1 MTADVTTAPA
11 KRVTATLSGDHL
23 ADLWQRRRVL
33 WTLLALLLSMIV
45 INIGAAP
52 NEVALQTPAP
62 VVIGVIAQH
71 IPFIGKHI
79 TLPPTVR
86 DVDRGIA
93 WNIRLPRALCGV
105 GVGILLA
112 LAGVA
117 FQSLLMNPLADPYT
131 TGVASG
137 SALGTI
143 ALTLAGYA
151 AYWGGY
157 ALVGASFASGLL
169 AVSIVY
175 LLARINGRVSAQ
187 TFLLSGTIVGSFFF
201 ALIPLLLSR
210 AANGG
215 GDAKAVIMSSLF
227 GSLNT
232 VGWPQAG
239 ILAPFCVLGVF
250 LMWRGSS
257 ELDMM
262 TLGEESAAHLGVD
275 TESFKRRII
284 VLGSLLTAAAVSVA
298 GIIAFVGFLV
308 PHLARRLVGPNHR
321 DLVLASALLGG
332 FTLTLT
338 DYLSRVWLDDLQI
351 GVVTSLLGVPF
362 FCALLRRRML
372 KG

>member
-1 MTADVTTAPA
+1 MTATVTTSPA
-11 KRVTATLSGDHL
+11 SHPDATVTDLSRMNGRQPKH
-23 ADLWQRRRVL
+23 
-33 WTLLALLLSMIV
+33 ALLILLGMLVLMLILD
-45 INIGAAP
+45 IGAAP
-52 NEVALQTPAP
+52 KEVALQTPAP

-71 IPFIGKHI
+71 IPLIGKHI
-79 TLPPTVR
+79 HLPPSVR
-86 DVDRGIA
+86 DVDRSIA
-93 WNIRLPRALCGV
+93 WSIRLPRALCGV
-105 GVGILLA
+105 GVGMLLA

-143 ALTLAGYA
+143 VLTLAGGA
-151 AYWGGY
+151 TWLGGFG
-157 ALVGASFASGLL
+157 LVGASFASGLL

-175 LLARINGRVSAQ
+175 MLARVGGRVSAQ

-210 AANGG
+210 ASNGG
-215 GDAKAVIMSSLF
+215 ADAKAVILNSLF
-227 GSLNT
+227 GSLST
-232 VGWPQAG
+232 VGWPQAW
-239 ILAPFCVLGVF
+239 LLLPFCVLGGW
-250 LMWRGSS
+250 LLWRGAA
-257 ELDMM
+257 ELDIMAF
-262 TLGEESAAHLGVD
+262 GEESAAHLGVD
-275 TESFKRRII
+275 TEAFKRRII
-284 VLGSLLTAAAVSVA
+284 VLGSLLTAAAVAVA

-308 PHLARRLVGPNHR
+308 PHLARRLVGAGHR

-332 FTLTLT
+332 IVLTLT

-362 FCALLRRRML
+362 FCALLRRRMV

>member
-1 MTADVTTAPA
+1 MTPDVMTSSAGRA
-11 KRVTATLSGDHL
+11 AAALSDETS
-23 ADLWQRRRVL
+23 AALWQRKRAL
-33 WTLLALLLSMIV
+33 LTLLALLLSMLV
-45 INIGAAP
+45 VSIGAAP
-52 NEVALQTPAP
+52 KEVALQTPAP
-62 VVIGVIAQH
+62 VVVGVIAQH
-71 IPFIGKHI
+71 IPLIGKHI
-79 TLPPTVR
+79 VLPPTVR
-86 DVDRGIA
+86 PVDRSIA

-175 LLARINGRVSAQ
+175 ILARVGGRVSAQ

-201 ALIPLLLSR
+201 ALIPVLLSR
-210 AANGG
+210 ATNGG
-215 GDAKAVIMSSLF
+215 GDAKSVILSSLF
-227 GSLNT
+227 GSVST
-232 VGWPQAG
+232 VGWPQAWL
-239 ILAPFCVLGVF
+239 LAPFCVLGIG
-250 LMWRGSS
+250 LLWRSSS

-275 TESFKRRII
+275 TESFKRRVII
-284 VLGSLLTAAAVSVA
+284 LGSLLTAAAVSVA

-308 PHLARRLVGPNHR
+308 PHLARRLVGPGHR

-332 FTLTLT
+332 FTLALT